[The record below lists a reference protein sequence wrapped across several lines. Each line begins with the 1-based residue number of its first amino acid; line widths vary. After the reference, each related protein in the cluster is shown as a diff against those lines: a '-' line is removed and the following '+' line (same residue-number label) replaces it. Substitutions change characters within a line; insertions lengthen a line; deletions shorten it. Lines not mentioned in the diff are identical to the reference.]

1 MLHVGL
7 TGGIASG
14 KSTVARMF
22 VEQGAALI
30 DCDALAYEVEA
41 PGGAAW
47 QDIVTHF
54 GKDILRPDG
63 TIDRKRLGAIV
74 FADPQQRA
82 LLNRLVHPAVLAA
95 WQERLAALREE
106 HPEGI
111 VVSDIPL
118 LVEVGMG
125 ALLDLVILVYVAPEE
140 QIRRLT
146 ARNGLTREE
155 AVQRL
160 ASQMPLDEK
169 IRHAQAVIDNNGDR
183 EATRAQVETLWG
195 TLRERERALRLGM

>member
-1 MLHVGL
+1 MKVPALGDHTHL
-7 TGGIASG
+7 
-14 KSTVARMF
+14 ARMARWRLLL
-22 VEQGAALI
+22 VRVGSRP
-30 DCDALAYEVEA
+30 CHLAGPRQRV
-41 PGGAAW
+41 
-47 QDIVTHF
+47 
-54 GKDILRPDG
+54 
-63 TIDRKRLGAIV
+63 
-74 FADPQQRA
+74 PQQRA

-146 ARNGLTREE
+146 ARNGLTRED